1 MFEREFYQNK
11 EFHTNNGLVSRT
23 AKSARLIAIFSMQD
37 STYLNSIFCYIKKD
51 SIISDS

>member
-11 EFHTNNGLVSRT
+11 EFHTNNGLVCRT

>member
-11 EFHTNNGLVSRT
+11 EFHTNNGLVCRT

-37 STYLNSIFCYIKKD
+37 STYNLQLLAGMQVQTWSTF
-51 SIISDS
+51 